1 MTPEKA
7 QKELEEGLKGQT
19 PLEVAFYGGTFTSLD
34 KDLQE
39 AYFSLVTPYL
49 DKEVTGIRISTRPD
63 AIEKDHLVALKK
75 KGLKKVELGC
85 QSLDPEV
92 LKKAGRGHSLE
103 DIKRASRL
111 VKEVGLDLGVQ
122 QMLGLPG
129 EDFASFKKSLEEIL
143 LLEPDFVRL
152 YPTLVLKETG
162 LAQLYREGAYKPL
175 SLEEAIEWA
184 SYGLGVYESHKI
196 PVIRIGLQAT
206 EDLAEG
212 KDFLAG
218 PYHPSFGQMVKTDF
232 LVHYL
237 LNLLEPGERIQR
249 IEGSGQMVSNLVG
262 QHKRGRKALEKGQ
275 GPIAF
280 KNTLDR
286 VLKVQTDKRQIVIGE
301 KDLCI

>member
-1 MTPEKA
+1 
-7 QKELEEGLKGQT
+7 
-19 PLEVAFYGGTFTSLD
+19 
-34 KDLQE
+34 
-39 AYFSLVTPYL
+39 
-49 DKEVTGIRISTRPD
+49 
-63 AIEKDHLVALKK
+63 
-75 KGLKKVELGC
+75 
-85 QSLDPEV
+85 
-92 LKKAGRGHSLE
+92 
-103 DIKRASRL
+103 
-111 VKEVGLDLGVQ
+111 
-122 QMLGLPG
+122 MLGLPG

-143 LLEPDFVRL
+143 LLKPDFVRL

-162 LAQLYREGAYKPL
+162 LAQLYREGVYKPL
-175 SLEEAIEWA
+175 SLEEAIQWA

-232 LVHYL
+232 LVRYL

-262 QHKRGRKALEKGQ
+262 QHRRGRKVLEKGQ